1 MTHYLED
8 LTPGRVFSSPS
19 YEVTVDDIKG
29 FAAAWDP
36 QHFHLDEESAKDSFF
51 AGLAASGWHTAAATM
66 RLMVTSELDLPLGII
81 GSGLDYLKWHR
92 PVRPGDVLRLRIE
105 VVETREMRSKPGL
118 GLARFRVETL
128 DAEGQAVQTLET
140 QLVVP
145 SRGASPVHQP

>member
-8 LTPGRVFSSPS
+8 LTPGRVFSSPA
-19 YEVTVDDIKG
+19 YEVTVADIKG
-29 FAAAWDP
+29 FAAVWDP
-36 QHFHLDEESAKDSFF
+36 QHFHLDEDSARDSFF

-66 RLMVTSELDLPLGII
+66 RLMVTGELQLPLGII

-92 PVRPGDVLRLRIE
+92 PVRPGDVLTARIE

-128 DAEGQAVQTLET
+128 DAAGEPVQTLET
-140 QLVVP
+140 ELVVP
-145 SRGASPVHQP
+145 TRAGAGQPA

>member
-8 LTPGRVFSSPS
+8 LAPGQVFSSPA
-19 YEVTVDDIKG
+19 YEVTVDDIKD

-36 QHFHLDEESAKDSFF
+36 QHFHLDETSAKDSFF

-66 RLMVTSELDLPLGII
+66 RLLVTSELQLPLGII

-92 PVRPGDVLRLRIE
+92 PVRPGDVLSLRIE
-105 VVETREMRSKPGL
+105 VVETREMQSRPGL

-128 DAEGQAVQTLET
+128 DASGQPVQTLET

-145 SRGASPVHQP
+145 ARTGKPVQ

>member
-1 MTHYLED
+1 MTAA
-8 LTPGRVFSSPS
+8 
-19 YEVTVDDIKG
+19 DIKG

-36 QHFHLDEESAKDSFF
+36 QHFHLDEETAKASFF

-92 PVRPGDVLRLRIE
+92 PVRPGDVLTLRIE

-118 GLARFRVETL
+118 GLARLRVETL
-128 DAEGQAVQTLET
+128 DAEGLAVQTLET

-145 SRGASPVHQP
+145 ARTGSPVQ

>member
-19 YEVTVDDIKG
+19 YEVTADDIKG

-36 QHFHLDEESAKDSFF
+36 QHFHLDEDAARDSFF

-66 RLMVTSELDLPLGII
+66 RLMVTSELKLPLGII
-81 GSGLDYLKWHR
+81 GSGLEYLKWHR
-92 PVRPGDVLRLRIE
+92 PVRPGDVLNLRIE
-105 VVETREMRSKPGL
+105 VVETREMRSRPGM
-118 GLARFRVETL
+118 GLARFRVETQ
-128 DAEGQAVQTLET
+128 DAQGQAVQTLET

-145 SRGASPVHQP
+145 TRAGNPVHQP